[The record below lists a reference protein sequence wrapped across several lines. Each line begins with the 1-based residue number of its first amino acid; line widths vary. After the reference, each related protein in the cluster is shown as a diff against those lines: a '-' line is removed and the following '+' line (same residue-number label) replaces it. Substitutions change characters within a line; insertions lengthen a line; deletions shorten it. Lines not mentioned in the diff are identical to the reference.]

1 MTNYDEID
9 FSPLDALADGEVITH
24 SFVTDVRLAS
34 GKTLALITRGVGA
47 WPLHVD
53 QLIGSFFVDAGN
65 AWGPDVSPSGF
76 PNARHIRPML
86 TSVGAEVTTE
96 VLGLYNVELRL
107 RTGVAVQL
115 REGRGA
121 SVYLRI
127 GLPF

>member
-1 MTNYDEID
+1 MVAPDDRMSDIRR
-9 FSPLDALADGEVITH
+9 SRI
-24 SFVTDVRLAS
+24 S
-34 GKTLALITRGVGA
+34 
-47 WPLHVD
+47 VD
-53 QLIGSFFVDAGN
+53 RVADAGN

-76 PNARHIRPML
+76 QNARRIRPML

-107 RTGVAVQL
+107 RTGVAVPL

-121 SVYLRI
+121 RVYLRV